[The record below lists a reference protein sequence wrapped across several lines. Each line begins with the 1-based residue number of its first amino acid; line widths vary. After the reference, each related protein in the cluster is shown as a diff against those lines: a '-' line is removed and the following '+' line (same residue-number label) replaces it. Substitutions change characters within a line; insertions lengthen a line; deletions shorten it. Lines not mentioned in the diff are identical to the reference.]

1 MKVLMFSGSP
11 KREESVGNKFLN
23 MIKDCLHECD
33 PEIEVDIY
41 IGSECNII
49 ETDGSGNEF
58 VTGKTLYN
66 DDMLFLEKKFLE
78 SDFIILSSPVYAH
91 QVSSYMKKLIDRL
104 AYWLHLYRLAGKFGY
119 IISISSNN
127 GNEFVNKYLRSM
139 MEYWGLLVVG
149 ESSIE
154 TTKINSDQILESYAR
169 FICKKILSVETESVI
184 DVPVTQEQT
193 FEIQKEN
200 YLKRESGFER
210 DFWKQQGYF
219 EMESF
224 EELFRRKLR
233 EKNE

>member
-1 MKVLMFSGSP
+1 MKILMFSGSP
-11 KREESVGNKFLN
+11 KREKSVGNKLLN
-23 MIKDCLHECD
+23 MIKDCLHESA

-58 VTGKTLYN
+58 VSGKTLYN

-139 MEYWGLLVVG
+139 MEYWGILVVG
-149 ESSIE
+149 EASIE
-154 TTKINSDQILESYAR
+154 TTKIDSDRILESYAR
-169 FICKKILSVETESVI
+169 FICKKILSVEMEPVI

-193 FEIQKEN
+193 FEVQKNN
-200 YLKRESGFER
+200 YLKREGGFER
-210 DFWKQQGYF
+210 DFWKQHGYF

-224 EELFRRKLR
+224 EELFRSKLR
-233 EKNE
+233 AKNE